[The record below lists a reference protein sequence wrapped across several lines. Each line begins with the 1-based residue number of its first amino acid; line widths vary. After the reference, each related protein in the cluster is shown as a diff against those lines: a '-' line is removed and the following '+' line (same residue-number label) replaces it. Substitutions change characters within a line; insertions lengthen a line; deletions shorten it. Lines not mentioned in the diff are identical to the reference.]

1 MEKLSEGY
9 NAVQVPSIQESPSTL
24 RFAGFRK
31 IMSYKRAKVCLLFLL
46 LIIFVGIFAPL
57 IAPYNP
63 EKPFYDALLQ
73 APSKEHILGT
83 DDIGRDVFSRLVYG
97 VRVTLTVS
105 MLALAITLVAGTFIG
120 LISAYIG
127 GWVDNV
133 LMRIMDILLALPS
146 IILAL
151 AIVAILGPSLTNAM
165 IAVGIASIPGFAR
178 LIRGATLS
186 IKSSGFIEAS
196 HSIGSSHS
204 YILGRQLLPNIS
216 GILLV
221 YTTLFIGVAILDTAG
236 LSFIGLGAQPPTPEW
251 GTMLS
256 EGKQY
261 MNEAW
266 WLATFP
272 GLAIT
277 AVVFSVNFL
286 GDVLRDVFD
295 PKSAG

>member
-1 MEKLSEGY
+1 MRKLETYKPIQARVTYKSPLKIKSDSLQKLS
-9 NAVQVPSIQESPSTL
+9 
-24 RFAGFRK
+24 RD
-31 IMSYKRAKVCLLFLL
+31 KRAIVCIFFLFIVF
-46 LIIFVGIFAPL
+46 IIGIFSPLLAPH
-57 IAPYNP
+57 NP
-63 EKPFYDALLQ
+63 EELFYESILE
-73 APSKEHILGT
+73 APSKEHLLGT
-83 DDIGRDVFSRLVYG
+83 DAIGRDVLSRLIYG

-105 MLALAITLVAGTFIG
+105 LMAVTITFFIGTLIG
-120 LISAYIG
+120 LICAYVG

-151 AIVAILGPSLTNAM
+151 AIVAVLGPSLTNAM

-178 LIRGATLS
+178 IIRGAAIT
-186 IKSSGFIEAS
+186 IKSSGFVEAS
-196 HSIGSSHS
+196 RSIGSSHS
-204 YILGRQLLPNIS
+204 WILRRQFLPNVT

-221 YTTLFIGVAILDTAG
+221 YTTLFIGVAILDTAA

-256 EGKQY
+256 EGKNY
-261 MNEAW
+261 MLDAW

-277 AVVFSVNFL
+277 IVVFAVNFL
-286 GDVLRDVFD
+286 GDALRDIFD
-295 PKSAG
+295 PKSSR

>member
-1 MEKLSEGY
+1 MAKLSEAY
-9 NAVQVPSIQESPSTL
+9 KPIEAPTL
-24 RFAGFRK
+24 RRK
-31 IMSYKRAKVCLLFLL
+31 PKLIKLTTFHKILNYKRAKYCLIFLL
-46 LIIFVGIFAPL
+46 LIVLIGIFAPF

-63 EKPFYDALLQ
+63 EKPFYDAILQ
-73 APSKEHILGT
+73 APNKEHIFGT
-83 DDIGRDVFSRLVYG
+83 DSLGRDVFSRLVYG

-105 MLALAITLVAGTFIG
+105 TLALGITLVAGTFIG
-120 LISAYIG
+120 LISAYVG
-127 GWVDNV
+127 GLVDNI
-133 LMRIMDILLALPS
+133 LMRIMDVLLALPS
-146 IILAL
+146 IVLAL

-178 LIRGATLS
+178 LTRGAVLTVKFS
-186 IKSSGFIEAS
+186 DFVEAS
-196 HSIGSSHS
+196 RSIGSSNS
-204 YILGRQLLPNIS
+204 WILRRQILPNIF
-216 GILLV
+216 GVLLV

-261 MNEAW
+261 INDAW

-295 PKSAG
+295 PKASG